1 LLIDR
6 SKAPA
11 KVGTF
16 KDISLFGNFKFPTD
30 GQYKSGITAQS
41 LAGLGK
47 TVNKT
52 KSQVQTIALRTV
64 PIAGASGANTR
75 EDIFRPS
82 DGRVD
87 GQHEG
92 GDPYSVKFI
101 HLVSDTPCSSLLPW
115 TPTRESMLMTDHQL
129 YFFKKKVAPKKSHSR
144 KSKKTS
150 WLLSMR
156 TRGRPELEQIQ
167 LMS

>member
-1 LLIDR
+1 MKNVRCRKLIIDR

-30 GQYKSGITAQS
+30 GQYQSGITAQS

-52 KSQVQTIALRTV
+52 KAQVQTIAQRTV
-64 PIAGASGANTR
+64 PVAGASGATTTD
-75 EDIFRPS
+75 DIFRPS

-87 GQHEG
+87 GQHGG
-92 GDPYSVKFI
+92 GDAYSVKFI
-101 HLVSDTPCSSLLPW
+101 HLAYHLLPW
-115 TPTRESMLMTDHQL
+115 TQTLQSMLTKAIRWIC
-129 YFFKKKVAPKKSHSR
+129 FKKRWCQKSHIH
-144 KSKKTS
+144 
-150 WLLSMR
+150 
-156 TRGRPELEQIQ
+156 TRAKRHHGCFL
-167 LMS
+167 